1 MLASLML
8 RFRIDVTLILV
19 ICMIYPL
26 ADLLIHVLPQ
36 EQVFDAARGFKD
48 PAVRFIII
56 ALVSALLATG
66 SVVVV
71 LWKRI
76 GKVLDEKSDMQTTHA
91 DSIKEMTAEVTA
103 AVVAQTSVLQE
114 MRDQTRDLHS
124 RIERL
129 VEGNVK

>member
-1 MLASLML
+1 M
-8 RFRIDVTLILV
+8 
-19 ICMIYPL
+19 
-26 ADLLIHVLPQ
+26 
-36 EQVFDAARGFKD
+36 
-48 PAVRFIII
+48 
-56 ALVSALLATG
+56 SALLATG